1 MFVRYKAAP
10 CVVLLPLGAAVR
22 PELIFFRFCFF
33 SCVISVSLLALQL
46 GGLLF
51 LILLSFL
58 LLFTTLL
65 VSFDRPFFFLRLHF
79 LFYPFYKS
87 FGSYF
92 FSFYLLTYSFLLF
105 LRRCFLYFIIH
116 FILLYFLYLHKFTN
130 NSLGKECTSHVR
142 YFSFYF
148 IFVFHFI
155 HFSFHMFSF
164 IFPSVICFHS
174 FNMFFL
180 LFPFPFL
187 LSNFSLYF
195 MLIFLD

>member
-1 MFVRYKAAP
+1 MCCVAATRCCSQAGAFFLFLLFFLRYQ
-10 CVVLLPLGAAVR
+10 CFITSVAVR
-22 PELIFFRFCFF
+22 RLAISYFAFF
-33 SCVISVSLLALQL
+33 SAFVYYVT
-46 GGLLF
+46 
-51 LILLSFL
+51 SFIPP
-58 LLFTTLL
+58 
-65 VSFDRPFFFLRLHF
+65 SIFFLRLHF

-87 FGSYF
+87 FGSHF

-174 FNMFFL
+174 FNTFFL